1 MAMSK
6 VTHTNSNTSKI
17 NTVNTNAIK
26 KGTKLSIFKPLSVF
40 LALRYVRS
48 RHGNGFSTFIS
59 ASSTIGIALGTMVL
73 IIALSAMNG
82 FERELAHKLLSIV
95 PHAELMSVNKPISN
109 WQSSVQ
115 QVQNHPQV
123 LAAAPVIT
131 LTGMM
136 QHKTQLKALDIRG
149 VDANLET
156 HVSDIEN
163 YIIGGSWQAL
173 STKKNSKNK
182 RFNTAFNT
190 ELNTEDKDNGI
201 IIGVGVAKKLSVK
214 LGDKVQI
221 LLPSNNHDLTDDLT
235 EDTAKQ
241 NTFLAPLTRQVE
253 IVGIFKFGG
262 TIDDTLAYISLTQ
275 AAEIKG
281 YQEGETQGIRLKLDN
296 VFSAPSVARTIAY
309 DFNHYVYILDWTRTQ
324 GHLFNDIQMVRMV
337 MFIVL
342 VLVIAVA
349 SFNIV
354 STLIMAVNDKKGDIA
369 ILKTMGASRKLIMLT
384 FIYQGLV
391 NGLLGSLIGGVL
403 GVILALTLADIIA
416 FFENLFTLKLLSAD
430 VYFIDHIP
438 SQLIM
443 SDVYITV
450 ITALVMSLLATI
462 YPAWQATKVEPA
474 QILGQL

>member
-1 MAMSK
+1 MS
-6 VTHTNSNTSKI
+6 NSTKKNTA
-17 NTVNTNAIK
+17 T
-26 KGTKLSIFKPLSVF
+26 SIFKPLSIF

-48 RHGNGFSTFIS
+48 RHGQGFSTFIS

-73 IIALSAMNG
+73 IIALSTMNG

-95 PHAELMSVNKPISN
+95 PHAELMSVSKPIPN

-115 QVQNHPQV
+115 QIQQNPQV
-123 LAAAPVIT
+123 VAAAPVIT

-136 QHKTQLKALDIRG
+136 QHKSQLKALEIRG
-149 VDANLET
+149 VDVHLET
-156 HVSDIEN
+156 LVSDIKN
-163 YIIGGSWQAL
+163 YIVEGSWQAL
-173 STKKNSKNK
+173 TLKNSN
-182 RFNTAFNT
+182 
-190 ELNTEDKDNGI
+190 ESLNAQKEGSGI
-201 IIGVGVAKKLSVK
+201 VIGAGVAKKLSVK
-214 LGDKVQI
+214 LGDSVQI
-221 LLPSNNHDLTDDLT
+221 LLPSSNNVDSINGSGQ
-235 EDTAKQ
+235 Q
-241 NTFLAPLTRQVE
+241 NVFAAPLKRHVK

-262 TIDDTLAYISLTQ
+262 IIDETLAYISLAQ

-281 YQEGETQGIRLKLDN
+281 YQANEVQGIRLKFDN
-296 VFSAPSVARTIAY
+296 VFAAPSIARTIAY

-342 VLVIAVA
+342 ALVIAVA

-391 NGLLGSLIGGVL
+391 NGLLGSVIGGIL
-403 GVILALTLADIIA
+403 GVFLSLNLADIIA
-416 FFENLFTLKLLSAD
+416 FVEHLFALKLLSAD

-438 SQLIM
+438 SYLNM
-443 SDVYITV
+443 TDVYITM
-450 ITALVMSLLATI
+450 ITALAMSLLATI
-462 YPAWQATKVEPA
+462 YPAWRATKIEPA
-474 QILGQL
+474 QVLGQL